1 MKRSGKK
8 AITPAKKTRARA
20 KEASVEVGIRAILV
34 PTDFSHYSEKALEYA
49 IPLARQFG
57 ARLTLLHVIEPVA
70 TPDFEGAFP
79 LALENAR
86 AKELCHSAL
95 KALSEK
101 FGNEPALI
109 EGRVVRQG
117 RAFDE
122 IAKAARELKID
133 LIVIATHG
141 YTGLK
146 HTFLGSTAE
155 RVVRH
160 APCPVLVVR

>member
-1 MKRSGKK
+1 MKPSGKK
-8 AITPAKKTRARA
+8 AITPAKAPARA
-20 KEASVEVGIRAILV
+20 QQGPVGPVGIRSVLV
-34 PTDFSHYSEKALEYA
+34 PTDFSQYSEKALEYA
-49 IPLARQFG
+49 IPLAKQFG

-86 AKELCHSAL
+86 AREVCESAL
-95 KALSEK
+95 KVLSEK

-109 EGRVVRQG
+109 ERRVVRQG
-117 RAFDE
+117 RAFHE
-122 IAKAARELKID
+122 IANAARELKSD
-133 LIVIATHG
+133 LIIIATHG

-146 HTFLGSTAE
+146 HTFMGSTAE